1 MSDVES
7 PTDHIIKINVHR
19 LSKSLSASSV
29 LLLASVWEELVE
41 AP

>member
-1 MSDVES
+1 MSDVEPPS
-7 PTDHIIKINVHR
+7 DYIIKINVYR
-19 LSKSLSASSV
+19 LSKSPSANYI